1 MNFFF
6 FFSMNIMKQLV
17 LGTCDSYKTAWQV
30 VSNIFDGKKL
40 DFSEKPESSESSV
53 SSVLTYQVGVGGSY
67 SKEKSS
73 AEDDDASVWS
83 IQVNASTRD
92 EDEEEVIEGG
102 GGEEEDYYDEEGD
115 EIEEEEDD
123 GGLVDELCEG
133 IGKIFVDEKRVAPK
147 FAGKHTRFV
156 YDSDDELVG
165 EEEEGA
171 ESEGSGGV
179 SPSVLRLKGLPTP
192 KGKHLRFPVQEEE
205 N

>member
-1 MNFFF
+1 M
-6 FFSMNIMKQLV
+6 
-17 LGTCDSYKTAWQV
+17 

-40 DFSEKPESSESSV
+40 DFSEKSESPDSSESSG
-53 SSVLTYQVGVGGSY
+53 LTYQAGSGGSNC
-67 SKEKSS
+67 KEKSS

-102 GGEEEDYYDEEGD
+102 GEEEEDYYYDEEEAD
-115 EIEEEEDD
+115 EIEEEEEED

-133 IGKIFVDEKRVAPK
+133 ISKIFVDEKRMAPE

-165 EEEEGA
+165 A
-171 ESEGSGGV
+171 ENEVSGGAV

-192 KGKHLRFPVQEEE
+192 KGKHLRFPVQEDDEE
-205 N
+205 EDN

>member
-1 MNFFF
+1 M
-6 FFSMNIMKQLV
+6 
-17 LGTCDSYKTAWQV
+17 

-40 DFSEKPESSESSV
+40 DFSEKSESPDSSD
-53 SSVLTYQVGVGGSY
+53 SSVLTYEAGAGGSY
-67 SKEKSS
+67 CKEKSS

-92 EDEEEVIEGG
+92 EDEEEII
-102 GGEEEDYYDEEGD
+102 EEEDYYDEEAD
-115 EIEEEEDD
+115 EIEEEED

-133 IGKIFVDEKRVAPK
+133 ISKIFVDEKRVAPK

-165 EEEEGA
+165 EEEGRA
-171 ESEGSGGV
+171 EIEGSGGV

-192 KGKHLRFPVQEEE
+192 KGKHLRFPVQAEEE
-205 N
+205 EEDN

>member
-1 MNFFF
+1 M
-6 FFSMNIMKQLV
+6 
-17 LGTCDSYKTAWQV
+17 

-40 DFSEKPESSESSV
+40 DFSEKSESPDSSESSG
-53 SSVLTYQVGVGGSY
+53 LTYQAGSGGSNC
-67 SKEKSS
+67 KEKSS

-102 GGEEEDYYDEEGD
+102 GEEEDYYYDEEEAD
-115 EIEEEEDD
+115 EIEEEEED

-133 IGKIFVDEKRVAPK
+133 ISKIFVDEKRMAPE

-165 EEEEGA
+165 A
-171 ESEGSGGV
+171 ENEGSGGAV

-192 KGKHLRFPVQEEE
+192 KGKHLRFPVQEDDEE
-205 N
+205 EDN